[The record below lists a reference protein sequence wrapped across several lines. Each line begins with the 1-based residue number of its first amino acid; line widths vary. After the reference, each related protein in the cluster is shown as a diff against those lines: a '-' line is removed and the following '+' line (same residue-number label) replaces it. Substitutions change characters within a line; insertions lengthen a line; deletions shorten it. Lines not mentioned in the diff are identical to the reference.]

1 MEQHAQTM
9 NYTYLPE
16 KHTTIVNKPIL
27 IDDLN
32 KNQRHTLKPGNNQ
45 QNQNI
50 QNVQGHKPHTVIQ
63 NPNTYNLQN
72 VMVEDKRKTVTH
84 APKKYEQYQEQII
97 GNEIIEETYY
107 IDPHTGKKIIIPNI
121 NEPKANTYVYN
132 TQIPQNDAYN
142 KQVKLQAKAHHHHL
156 NDNNKIINTHQPQ
169 KPQKPQEVNDN
180 TYNINPT
187 ASVYNDIYSSIT
199 PSNEE
204 KKSPIIENINPSVHL
219 EDNQLNPKKSATL
232 MTVNSL
238 ANIPYNEYPAAQ
250 FSKEAFCNISAFGS
264 NSYNGKVK
272 KYNEDRIKTIVNYQL
287 NNNDNTKEK
296 KNISYFAIF
305 DGHSGKKCSDFLKQN
320 LHTYLFN
327 SSFFP
332 NDPIRAIRESFK
344 KAEDTFRDIAYDA
357 KNNVL
362 LDKSGSCA
370 LVMLIINDVLIS
382 INLGDSRA
390 LYSYDTGK
398 YLLQIT
404 RDHKPNDDVEKKRIE
419 GAGGKVYYAN
429 KVNRNGREIELKEE
443 QFGKGFTFPYRV
455 KPGKIAVSI
464 LLFSFLINFIL

>member
-1 MEQHAQTM
+1 MEQHTQNM

-16 KHTTIVNKPIL
+16 KHTTIVNKPIT
-27 IDDLN
+27 IDEINQN
-32 KNQRHTLKPGNNQ
+32 KRHTLKPGNNQ
-45 QNQNI
+45 QNQNN
-50 QNVQGHKPHTVIQ
+50 QNVHGHKPHTVIP
-63 NPNTYNLQN
+63 NSNTYNLQN
-72 VMVEDKRKTVTH
+72 AVVEDKRKTVTH
-84 APKKYEQYQEQII
+84 APKQYEQYQEQII
-97 GNEIIEETYY
+97 GNEIIEEVYY
-107 IDPHTGKKIIIPNI
+107 IDPQTGKKIMLQNINDPIPN
-121 NEPKANTYVYN
+121 TYEYN

-142 KQVKLQAKAHHHHL
+142 KHVKLQAKAHHHHL
-156 NDNNKIINTHQPQ
+156 NDKNKINTQPQPQPQ
-169 KPQKPQEVNDN
+169 KPQVVNDN

-187 ASVYNDIYSSIT
+187 ASVYNDIYASIT

-204 KKSPIIENINPSVHL
+204 KKSPIIENIKPSVHL
-219 EDNQLNPKKSATL
+219 EDNQLNPKKSVTL
-232 MTVNSL
+232 MTVKSL
-238 ANIPYNEYPAAQ
+238 ANIPYNEYPTAKV
-250 FSKEAFCNISAFGS
+250 SKEAFCNISAFGA

-272 KYNEDRIKTIVNYQL
+272 KYNEDRIKTIVKYQL
-287 NNNDNTKEK
+287 NNNDNTKEN

-332 NDPIRAIRESFK
+332 NDPVKAIRESFK
-344 KAEDTFRDIAYDA
+344 KAEDTFRDIAYDE

-370 LVMLIINDVLIS
+370 LVMLIINDTFYS

-419 GAGGKVYYAN
+419 NAGGKVYYAN

-455 KPGKIAVSI
+455 LPGKIAVSI
-464 LLFSFLINFIL
+464 LFF